1 LKFVDEMTYA
11 VRTSGDPLAYAN
23 TIREIVHQAD
33 ARVPVANLIT
43 QAAQIDQA
51 IHQEIAF
58 AKLCT
63 LFALLAL
70 LIASV
75 GIYGT
80 VAYSV
85 ARRTS
90 EIGIRIALGAQRSSV
105 VFRVLREVFVLALV
119 GLAISV
125 PAALSGSKFVE
136 SFLYGMRPND
146 PLTVVLAAVILLGAA
161 LAAGYVP
168 AWKASRIDPMLALRH
183 E

>member
-1 LKFVDEMTYA
+1 MVAFRA
-11 VRTSGDPLAYAN
+11 
-23 TIREIVHQAD
+23 AD
-33 ARVPVANLIT
+33 YPS
-43 QAAQIDQA
+43 QIDQT

-63 LFALLAL
+63 AFALLAL
-70 LIASV
+70 LIACV
-75 GIYGT
+75 GLYGT

-105 VFRVLREVFVLALV
+105 VYRVLREVFVLAVV
-119 GLAISV
+119 GLAICV
-125 PAALSGSKFVE
+125 PAALGGSTFVA

-168 AWKASRIDPMLALRH
+168 AWKASRIDPMIALRY

>member
-1 LKFVDEMTYA
+1 M
-11 VRTSGDPLAYAN
+11 
-23 TIREIVHQAD
+23 
-33 ARVPVANLIT
+33 
-43 QAAQIDQA
+43 
-51 IHQEIAF
+51 
-58 AKLCT
+58 
-63 LFALLAL
+63 
-70 LIASV
+70 
-75 GIYGT
+75 
-80 VAYSV
+80 AYSV

-105 VFRVLREVFVLALV
+105 VFRVLREVFVLAVV

-125 PAALSGSKFVE
+125 PAALGGSTFVA

-168 AWKASRIDPMLALRH
+168 AWKASRIDPMIALRH